1 MSNFIYI
8 IGKSASGKDTI
19 YKNLQENI
27 KTNIYVPYTT
37 RPKREGEQHGKD
49 YYFITKKEFIEFQN
63 QDKVMEYRN
72 YNTYKANGE
81 EDIWTY
87 ATIDDEQWNAQGD
100 FMSIGT
106 LESYTNIFKY
116 LQKHQEKNLNMIPV
130 YIYIDEEERRK
141 RALERENK
149 QKIPNIKEMERR
161 FKADNIDFT
170 EEKLK
175 KAGIS
180 SKETFQNYDLQKC
193 IQEILEYIK
202 SKENITKVEIQKN
215 VQDKTIRS

>member
-19 YKNLQENI
+19 YRKLQENI

-49 YYFITKKEFIEFQN
+49 YYFITKQEFSELQN
-63 QDKVMEYRN
+63 QEKVMEYRS
-72 YNTYKANGE
+72 YNTISANGE
-81 EDIWTY
+81 KDIWTY
-87 ATIDDEQWNAQGD
+87 ATIDDEQWKAQGD

-116 LQKHQEKNLNMIPV
+116 LQQHPEKNLNMVPV

-149 QKIPNIKEMERR
+149 QQIPNLKEMERR

-175 KAGIS
+175 EAGIS
-180 SKETFQNYDLQKC
+180 DMETFENYDLQKC
-193 IQEILEYIK
+193 VQEILEYIRT
-202 SKENITKVEIQKN
+202 KEIHG
-215 VQDKTIRS
+215 

>member
-1 MSNFIYI
+1 MPNFIYI

-19 YKNLQENI
+19 YRKLQESM

-49 YYFITKKEFIEFQN
+49 YYFITKQEFSELQN
-63 QDKVMEYRN
+63 QDKVMEYRS
-72 YNTYKANGE
+72 YNTISANGE
-81 EDIWTY
+81 KDIWTY
-87 ATIDDEQWNAQGD
+87 ATIDDEQWKAQGD

-116 LQKHQEKNLNMIPV
+116 LQQHPEKNLNIVPV
-130 YIYIDEEERRK
+130 YIYINEEERRK

-149 QKIPNIKEMERR
+149 QQIPNLKEMERR

-175 KAGIS
+175 EAGIS
-180 SKETFQNYDLQKC
+180 TRETFENYDLQKC
-193 IQEILEYIK
+193 VQEILEYIK
-202 SKENITKVEIQKN
+202 TKDTTRKVERKENEKITK
-215 VQDKTIRS
+215 